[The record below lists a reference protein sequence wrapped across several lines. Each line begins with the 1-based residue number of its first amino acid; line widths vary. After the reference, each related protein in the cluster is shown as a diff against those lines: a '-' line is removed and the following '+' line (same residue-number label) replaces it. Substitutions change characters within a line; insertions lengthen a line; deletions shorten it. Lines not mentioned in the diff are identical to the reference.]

1 MMIDHES
8 CMAEG
13 LIDGLIDYRS
23 RGLYC
28 RRRVGVGGKGG
39 GGMFVV
45 TIIVMTNNYLD
56 LL

>member
-13 LIDGLIDYRS
+13 LVDGLIDYRS

-28 RRRVGVGGKGG
+28 RRGVGMGGKGG
-39 GGMFVV
+39 AVV
-45 TIIVMTNNYLD
+45 D
-56 LL
+56 